1 MIPQNSADWIRYR
14 IRRNVQCKNDREFLD
29 LFRKHKYTLIQSM
42 VQELQSLEIGEGVSS
57 GQIKLSGQIWNL
69 SPLPNEFYV
78 NPEY

>member
-1 MIPQNSADWIRYR
+1 
-14 IRRNVQCKNDREFLD
+14 
-29 LFRKHKYTLIQSM
+29 M
-42 VQELQSLEIGEGVSS
+42 VQELRSLEIGGGVSS